1 MQDVI
6 DIRSKDDYQEDDEMQ
21 VVAFRLGNEEYAV
34 DILFVQEIIRLL
46 NTTRVPRSGENIEGV
61 INLRGNIIPI
71 VNLHFEFNLQTSE
84 NQEAKRIIVFKLD
97 EYQVGIIV
105 DEVSEVLR
113 IQGNNIE
120 PAAKVYGNLEAD
132 HIRGIAKVNERL
144 LILLDLAK
152 IFEAGW

>member
-1 MQDVI
+1 
-6 DIRSKDDYQEDDEMQ
+6 MQ

-46 NTTRVPRSGENIEGV
+46 NITRVPRSGEHIEGV

-97 EYQVGIIV
+97 EFQVGIIV

-113 IQGNNIE
+113 INRINASRYI
-120 PAAKVYGNLEAD
+120 
-132 HIRGIAKVNERL
+132 
-144 LILLDLAK
+144 
-152 IFEAGW
+152 EAGEIMPR

>member
-1 MQDVI
+1 MQEVF
-6 DIRSKDDYQEDDEMQ
+6 DIQSTDEFQDGNEMQ
-21 VVAFRLGNEEYAV
+21 VVAFTLGNEEYAV

-46 NTTRVPRSGENIEGV
+46 NITRVPRSGEHIEGV

-71 VNLHFEFNLQTSE
+71 VNLHFRFNLQTSD

-97 EYQVGIIV
+97 ELQVGIIV

-113 IQGNNIE
+113 IQGHNIE
-120 PAAKVYGNLEAD
+120 PAAKVYGTLEAD
-132 HIRGIAKVNERL
+132 HIKGIAKVNDRL

-152 IFEAGW
+152 VFEAGW

>member
-1 MQDVI
+1 MQEVF
-6 DIRSKDDYQEDDEMQ
+6 DIQSTDEFQDGNEMQ
-21 VVAFRLGNEEYAV
+21 VVAFKLGNEEYAV

-144 LILLDLAK
+144 LILLDLLV
-152 IFEAGW
+152 

>member
-21 VVAFRLGNEEYAV
+21 VVAFKLGNEEYAV

>member
-1 MQDVI
+1 MQEVF
-6 DIRSKDDYQEDDEMQ
+6 DIQSTDEFQDGNEMQ
-21 VVAFRLGNEEYAV
+21 VVAFTLGNEEYAV

-46 NTTRVPRSGENIEGV
+46 NITRVPRSGENIEGV

-120 PAAKVYGNLEAD
+120 PAAKVYGNLKPGVMLPC
-132 HIRGIAKVNERL
+132 IIILPKKSMLPVAKSMS
-144 LILLDLAK
+144 
-152 IFEAGW
+152 

>member
-21 VVAFRLGNEEYAV
+21 VVAFKLGNEEYAV

-46 NTTRVPRSGENIEGV
+46 NITRVPRSGENIEGV

>member
-1 MQDVI
+1 MQEVF
-6 DIRSKDDYQEDDEMQ
+6 DIQSTDEFQDGNEMQ
-21 VVAFRLGNEEYAV
+21 VVAFKLGNEEYAV

-46 NTTRVPRSGENIEGV
+46 NITRVPRSGENIEGV